1 MASVPTIRV
10 IFDRRKTATAV
21 KKASVEIE
29 VYYNRERTRIS
40 TGVSVLKQ
48 QWRDGMVVNH
58 PEAQQLNET
67 IRSMYDAIFARI
79 ETMQRN
85 GTFDVEL
92 LKQTKETEV
101 EKKADFLDWLEERI
115 YKRSVKESTRRQHIV
130 MLNELRS
137 FGLIRSF
144 SDLTTK
150 NIKLWDDALKAKLS
164 CQSSV
169 HGYHK
174 RLKPY
179 IVEAMQF
186 ELLKTNPYEGI
197 KIPRGKSE
205 GIKYLTEDERTRIE
219 ELELYGPVEKARDMF
234 IFACYTGLAYSDL
247 IKVNRKE
254 IFMEGEDMC
263 IIDKRLK
270 TGTPYTIVLL
280 PKAVE
285 ILEKYNYDINLM
297 SNQK

>member
-130 MLNELRS
+130 MLNELRN
-137 FGLIRSF
+137 FGLIRNF
-144 SDLTTK
+144 SDLTAT
-150 NIKLWDDALKAKLS
+150 LLLS
-164 CQSSV
+164 
-169 HGYHK
+169 
-174 RLKPY
+174 
-179 IVEAMQF
+179 
-186 ELLKTNPYEGI
+186 
-197 KIPRGKSE
+197 
-205 GIKYLTEDERTRIE
+205 
-219 ELELYGPVEKARDMF
+219 
-234 IFACYTGLAYSDL
+234 
-247 IKVNRKE
+247 
-254 IFMEGEDMC
+254 
-263 IIDKRLK
+263 
-270 TGTPYTIVLL
+270 
-280 PKAVE
+280 
-285 ILEKYNYDINLM
+285 
-297 SNQK
+297 

>member
-10 IFDRRKTATAV
+10 IFDRRKTAAAV

-130 MLNELRS
+130 MLNELRN
-137 FGLIRSF
+137 FGLIRNF

-150 NIKLWDDALKAKLS
+150 NIKRVSRKL
-164 CQSSV
+164 V
-169 HGYHK
+169 
-174 RLKPY
+174 
-179 IVEAMQF
+179 
-186 ELLKTNPYEGI
+186 GI
-197 KIPRGKSE
+197 
-205 GIKYLTEDERTRIE
+205 
-219 ELELYGPVEKARDMF
+219 
-234 IFACYTGLAYSDL
+234 
-247 IKVNRKE
+247 
-254 IFMEGEDMC
+254 
-263 IIDKRLK
+263 
-270 TGTPYTIVLL
+270 
-280 PKAVE
+280 
-285 ILEKYNYDINLM
+285 
-297 SNQK
+297 

>member
-67 IRSMYDAIFARI
+67 VRSMYDAIFARI

-150 NIKLWDDALKAKLS
+150 NIKLWDDALKA
-164 CQSSV
+164 
-169 HGYHK
+169 
-174 RLKPY
+174 
-179 IVEAMQF
+179 
-186 ELLKTNPYEGI
+186 
-197 KIPRGKSE
+197 
-205 GIKYLTEDERTRIE
+205 
-219 ELELYGPVEKARDMF
+219 
-234 IFACYTGLAYSDL
+234 
-247 IKVNRKE
+247 NRKE

-297 SNQK
+297 SNQKCNEYLKLVAHMAHIHTNLTMHVGRHTFATWALTKGVGIETVSKMLAHSDISMTEKYAKVLKSSVISGFHKLRNSQ